1 MIFRHD
7 EITLVVCDKSS
18 QIGCNKSTVITVCCN
33 HRADISY
40 RINFTRMILEQNAE
54 GKGTFNFGYCFA
66 QSFFW
71 ISFVEFIDQCGGNF
85 GIRLG
90 NQFIRQIIFGGE
102 IMIVL
107 DDTIV
112 DQCNLS
118 DLMRVCIG
126 IGNAT
131 MGCPAGVADSTRRI
145 VIIIADGTKIFY
157 FSDSFPK

>member
-18 QIGCNKSTVITVCCN
+18 QVRCNKSTVITVCCN

-90 NQFIRQIIFGGE
+90 NQFIRQIVFGGE

-145 VIIIADGTKIFY
+145 VIIIADCTKIFY